1 MKPFGN
7 RLQPRLR
14 IVHCLIIDTD
24 WKGDC
29 RRFFKSQPIEISGDN
44 APKEFQRVQKLP
56 KLNRF
61 GVGERKSCP
70 AGHKTQVSPIC
81 KPNRFWTSVPR
92 ATGLRGNRLTQ
103 KYRVFYFGSGQ
114 DRTPLGEIPLRFLR
128 GLRNSLADHCL
139 SVAQRFPR

>member
-14 IVHCLIIDTD
+14 IAHCLIIDTD

-44 APKEFQRVQKLP
+44 APEEFQRAQKLP
-56 KLNRF
+56 KLNRL

-70 AGHKTQVSPIC
+70 AGHKTQVSPIFAS
-81 KPNRFWTSVPR
+81 P
-92 ATGLRGNRLTQ
+92 TG
-103 KYRVFYFGSGQ
+103 FGLASLKQ
-114 DRTPLGEIPLRFLR
+114 PVSEEI
-128 GLRNSLADHCL
+128 
-139 SVAQRFPR
+139 V